1 VSIDERPAPGPT
13 TVTTDAVA
21 ALRAALLGTVLVPG
35 DAGYDNARRV
45 WNGLIDRHPAVIVR
59 CSGMADVVEAVAFA
73 RHHPVPVSIRGGG
86 HQVAGSAVCD
96 DGIVIDLSTMNGVL
110 VDPVARTAR
119 VQAGA
124 RWADVDRATQLFGLA
139 TTGGEVS
146 ITGVAGLTLGGGMGL
161 TQRAF
166 GLACDNL
173 RSIEIVTADGVVRT
187 ASPDQHPDL
196 FWAAKGGGRGLGVVT
211 AFEFALHPLGPD
223 VTAAMVAYA
232 DDEATAVV
240 RAWHDLALDAPDVI
254 SPELNLWTVPPDPA
268 LPAELHGRPI
278 VLVAALFAGDPADAD
293 ATLRPYREL
302 AEPLLDMTETM
313 PYAVL
318 QSAFDAVV
326 PDGNRYYFKSHFTDE
341 LTDDAIDALIAVGRA
356 RPNPDS
362 LVVVRT
368 MGGAISRVSADDSA
382 YPHRGA
388 RFNISLD
395 GLWSDPADDAAVVGW
410 SRQSWDRL
418 RPFANGGVYV
428 NFAGFEGEADVSPA
442 ATFGSNVE
450 RLDAVRADYDPDG
463 LFTGAAARP

>member
-1 VSIDERPAPGPT
+1 VTIDERPAPGLS
-13 TVTTDAVA
+13 TVTTEAVD
-21 ALRAALLGTVLVPG
+21 ALRAALLGSVLVPG
-35 DAGYDNARRV
+35 DSGYDDARRV
-45 WNGLIDRHPAVIVR
+45 WNGLIDRYPAVIIR
-59 CSGMADVVEAVAFA
+59 CSGLADVVEAVAFA
-73 RHHPVPVSIRGGG
+73 RRHPLPISIRGGG

-96 DGIVIDLSTMNGVL
+96 DGIVIDLSTMDGVF
-110 VDPVARTAR
+110 VDPAARTAR

-187 ASPDQHPDL
+187 ASPEQHADL

-211 AFEFALHPLGPD
+211 TFEFDLHPLGPD
-223 VTAAMVAYA
+223 VTAATVAYA
-232 DDEATAVV
+232 DADASTVL
-240 RAWHDLALDAPDVI
+240 RAWRDLALDAPDVI
-254 SPELNLWTVPPDPA
+254 SPEVNLWTVPPDPS

-278 VLVAALFAGDPADAD
+278 VLVAALYAGDPADAD

-302 AEPLLDMTETM
+302 AEPLVDMTETM

-318 QSAFDAVV
+318 QSAFDAIV
-326 PDGNRYYFKSHFTDE
+326 PDGNRYFFKSHFTDD
-341 LTDDAIDALIAVGRA
+341 LTDEAIDALITVGRA

-362 LVVVRT
+362 IVIVRT
-368 MGGAISRVSADDSA
+368 MGGAIARVSPDDSA
-382 YPHRGA
+382 YPHRAA

-395 GLWSDPADDAAVVGW
+395 GLWSDPADDAAVIGW
-410 SRQSWDRL
+410 SRQSWDAL
-418 RPFANGGVYV
+418 RPYANGGVYV
-428 NFAGFEGEADVSPA
+428 NFAGFEGETDVNPA
-442 ATFGSNVE
+442 ATFGGSVD
-450 RLDAVRADYDPDG
+450 RLEAVRADYDPDG